1 MCAIILVNQQI
12 TSNGFC
18 LMRKIVREY
27 QQLCR
32 AEGVALLGIKQRSR
46 HVALQF
52 ERGFLIAAST
62 PSDHRARHN
71 LRAAIRRLHA

>member
-1 MCAIILVNQQI
+1 
-12 TSNGFC
+12 
-18 LMRKIVREY
+18 MRKVIREY

-32 AEGVALLGIKQRSR
+32 AEGVALLGIEQRSR
-46 HVALQF
+46 HVALHF
-52 ERGFLIAAST
+52 ERGFLIAASS

>member
-1 MCAIILVNQQI
+1 
-12 TSNGFC
+12 
-18 LMRKIVREY
+18 MRKVVREY

-32 AEGVALLGIKQRSR
+32 AEDVNLLAIEPRGG
-46 HVALQF
+46 HYALQF

-71 LRAAIRRLHA
+71 LRALIRRLHA

>member
-1 MCAIILVNQQI
+1 
-12 TSNGFC
+12 
-18 LMRKIVREY
+18 MRKIVREY
-27 QQLCR
+27 QKLCQT
-32 AEGVALLGIKQRSR
+32 EGAVLLGIEKRNR

-52 ERGFLIAAST
+52 ERGLLIAAST

>member
-1 MCAIILVNQQI
+1 MKKV
-12 TSNGFC
+12 
-18 LMRKIVREY
+18 VREY

-32 AEGVALLGIKQRSR
+32 AEGVALLAVEPRGK
-46 HVALQF
+46 HYALCF

-62 PSDHRARHN
+62 SSDHRARHN